1 MSPNKKIEYKI
12 DHTLTIPSPD
22 TEDYFTR
29 HWDEEVVRYRY
40 EDGGTVLHRAS

>member
-29 HWDEEVVRYRY
+29 H
-40 EDGGTVLHRAS
+40 